1 MKNEAHECDKMS
13 LNKQEGDYRYRES
26 GLPNVYLRN
35 IRWYKCKECDRTE
48 AVIPKIGQL
57 HRCIAWRII
66 QKHNQLNGLEIR
78 FLRKM
83 MRAEQSNFADLLG
96 IDENKL
102 SRWENN
108 TSFKRPNADDTA
120 IRLFYLAFKDDEYT
134 EEAHRIVT
142 KELRKFELL
151 RKSAHRSG
159 DDDLIVIDPRH
170 CGTEQE
176 VSELLA
182 GK

>member
-13 LNKQEGDYRYRES
+13 LIEQQGDYRYLES
-26 GLPNVYLRN
+26 GLPNVRLRN
-35 IRWYKCKECDRTE
+35 IKWYKCKECKHTE
-48 AVIPKIGQL
+48 AAIPKIGQL

-66 QKHNQLNGLEIR
+66 QKPNPLNGLEIR

-83 MRAEQSNFADLLG
+83 MRAEQSNFANLLG
-96 IDENKL
+96 MDENTL
-102 SRWENN
+102 SRWEND
-108 TSFKRPNADDTA
+108 TRYKRPNADDTA

-134 EEAHRIVT
+134 EEVHRIVR

-151 RKSAHRSG
+151 RKSAHHPSEN
-159 DDDLIVIDPRH
+159 DTIVIDPRH

-182 GK
+182 G